1 MSWISRLWWQGELEQ
16 HLDKELRFHVEEH
29 ARGLMAGGVPEA
41 EARRRAR
48 AEFGVEAVKEQCRDA
63 RGTRW
68 AEELWQDGRY
78 ALRMLRQ
85 KPGFTAVALATL
97 ALGIGATTVMFTLI
111 HGVLLK
117 PLPYP
122 DAGRLVSIHGR
133 SDDWNTALF
142 GEQRL
147 ANPDFRDLQQ
157 QSRSMDV
164 AGLVFNSGTLS
175 EPGNPEYVQQFEISA
190 EMMPVLGARMYRG
203 RGFLPQEDRPGA
215 ERVAILG
222 YTFWQRHFG
231 GSLTAVG
238 GWLVFGGKRY
248 QVIGV
253 MPADLRM
260 EGQEADVYT
269 PLGQDTARYLVG
281 RRAHPVGVVAR
292 LHPDATVAEAQAEIA
307 ALGRGLAE
315 RYPDTNQTRGF
326 VVRQLRPEVGDVG
339 PTLWLLLGAV
349 SVVLL
354 IACVNVASLLLARA
368 VARERELAMRV
379 ALGAGRWR
387 LVRQCVTESAV
398 LGALGGVLGVGLA
411 MAGIRPFVAFWP
423 GGLPRAEEVGM
434 DGRVLL
440 FALVVSVASG
450 MLFGLAPALRVPV
463 KSLEQV
469 LRAGARNVA
478 GASRRMHGA
487 FVASELALA
496 VVLLVSAG
504 MLARTLIK
512 LSLLDSGVRIHNVL
526 TARVALAPAALTDAG
541 RTRAVWRDVLERMR
555 AVPGVEAVAMVDT
568 VPMRQGN
575 NPLGYWTSAALPPEP
590 KRPLALAQCVSPD
603 YLKVMGI
610 PLREGRFLDD
620 RDRLESTKVI
630 VIDEVLAR
638 HAFGQR
644 AAVGQRLWVP
654 DMGSE
659 PLEVV
664 GVVGHVRYW
673 GPASDDR
680 AEVRAQLYYPFA
692 QVADPLVRRWSELMS
707 IAVRTGVS
715 PLTVV
720 ESLKLALRGT
730 GSDQVLY
737 RVFTMEQLARDTLAR
752 QRFLVLLFGVFA
764 ALALVLAC
772 IGIYG
777 VLSYLTGRRVPEI
790 GVRMAMGASAG
801 DVIGLVL
808 RQSLGMVGV
817 GVVVGLGAA
826 TGAERLL
833 QKLVEGMQP
842 TELTTFG
849 GMVAVLAAAA
859 LAASFVPARR
869 ASRVDPVRALRDE

>member
-1 MSWISRLWWQGELEQ
+1 MLKREVCGML
-16 HLDKELRFHVEEH
+16 
-29 ARGLMAGGVPEA
+29 
-41 EARRRAR
+41 
-48 AEFGVEAVKEQCRDA
+48 
-63 RGTRW
+63 
-68 AEELWQDGRY
+68 EELWQDTRY
-78 ALRMLRQ
+78 ALKMLGR
-85 KPGFTAVALATL
+85 KPGFTVVTLATL
-97 ALGIGATTVMFTLI
+97 GLGIGATTVMFTVI

-122 DAGRLVSIHGR
+122 EARRLVSVHGR
-133 SDDWNTALF
+133 SDDWNAALF
-142 GEQRL
+142 GEQRI
-147 ANPDFRDLQQ
+147 ANPDFRDLQK

-164 AGLVFNSGTLS
+164 GGLVFNAGTLS
-175 EPGNPEYVQQFEISA
+175 EPGNPEYLQQFEISA
-190 EMMPVLGARMYRG
+190 EMIPLLGARMYRG
-203 RGFLPQEDRPGA
+203 RGFLPEEDRPGA
-215 ERVAILG
+215 DRVTILG
-222 YTFWQRHFG
+222 YTFWDRHFG
-231 GSLTAVG
+231 ANPAAVG
-238 GWLVFGGKRY
+238 GSLVFDGKRY
-248 QVIGV
+248 QVVGV
-253 MPADLRM
+253 MPPDLRM
-260 EGQEADVYT
+260 QGQEGDVYT
-269 PLGQDTARYLVG
+269 PLGQDTARYLMG

-292 LHPDATVAEAQAEIA
+292 LHPGATVAQAQAEVA
-307 ALGRGLAE
+307 AIGRGLAE
-315 RYPDTNQTRGF
+315 RYPDTNKTRGF

-339 PTLWLLLGAV
+339 STLWLLLGAV

-354 IACVNVASLLLARA
+354 IACANVASLLLARA

-387 LVRQCVTESAV
+387 LVRQCLTESAV
-398 LGALGGVLGVGLA
+398 LGVLGGALGVGLA
-411 MAGIRPFVAFWP
+411 MAGIRPFVVFWP
-423 GGLPRAEEVGM
+423 GGLPRAEEVAV
-434 DGRVLL
+434 DWRVLL
-440 FALVVSVASG
+440 FALAVSVASG

-487 FVASELALA
+487 FVVSELALA

-504 MLARTLIK
+504 MLAQTLIK
-512 LSLLDSGVRIHNVL
+512 LSSLDSGVRIQNVL
-526 TARVALAPAALTDAG
+526 TARVALSPATLSDAA

-555 AVPGVEAVAMVDT
+555 RVPGVEAAAMVDT
-568 VPMRQGN
+568 VPMGQGN
-575 NPLGYWTSAALPPEP
+575 NPLGYWTGAALPPEQ

-620 RDRLESTKVI
+620 RDRLESAKVI

-638 HAFGQR
+638 TAFGR
-644 AAVGQRLWVP
+644 HPAVGQRLWVP
-654 DMGSE
+654 DMGTE

-707 IAVRTGVS
+707 IAVRTGVA
-715 PLTVV
+715 PLSVV

-737 RVFTMEQLARDTLAR
+737 RVSTMERLARDTLAL

-790 GVRMAMGASAG
+790 GVRMAMGATVG

-808 RQSLGMVGV
+808 RQSLAMIGV

-826 TGAERLL
+826 IGAEQLL

-849 GMVAVLAAAA
+849 GMIAVLVAAA
-859 LAASFVPARR
+859 LVASFAPALR
-869 ASRVDPVRALRDE
+869 ASRVDPVRALREE

>member
-1 MSWISRLWWQGELEQ
+1 ML
-16 HLDKELRFHVEEH
+16 
-29 ARGLMAGGVPEA
+29 
-41 EARRRAR
+41 
-48 AEFGVEAVKEQCRDA
+48 
-63 RGTRW
+63 
-68 AEELWQDGRY
+68 EELWQDTRY
-78 ALRMLRQ
+78 ALRSLRQ
-85 KPGFTAVALATL
+85 KPGFTAVTLVTL
-97 ALGIGATTVMFTLI
+97 ALGIGATTVMFTVI

-122 DAGRLVSIHGR
+122 DAARLVSIHGR
-133 SDDWNTALF
+133 SDEWNTALF
-142 GEQRL
+142 GEQRV
-147 ANPDFRDLQQ
+147 ANPDFRDLQK

-175 EPGNPEYVQQFEISA
+175 EPGNPEYVDQFEISA
-190 EMMPVLGARMYRG
+190 QMMPVLGARMYRG
-203 RGFLPQEDRPGA
+203 RGFLPEEDKPGA

-231 GSLTAVG
+231 GSTTAVG
-238 GWLVFGGKRY
+238 GSLVFDGNRY
-248 QVIGV
+248 QVVGV

-269 PLGQDTARYLVG
+269 PLGQDTARYLMG

-292 LHPDATVAEAQAEIA
+292 LHPGATVAQAQTEAA
-307 ALGRGLAE
+307 AIGHGLAE
-315 RYPDTNQTRGF
+315 RYPDTNKTRGF

-339 PTLWLLLGAV
+339 STLWLLLGAV

-354 IACVNVASLLLARA
+354 IACANVASLLLARA

-387 LVRQCVTESAV
+387 LARQCLTESAV
-398 LGALGGVLGVGLA
+398 LGVLGGALGVGLA
-411 MAGIRPFVAFWP
+411 IAGIRPFVTFWP
-423 GGLPRAEEVGM
+423 GGLPRSEEVAM
-434 DGRVLL
+434 DWRVLL
-440 FALVVSVASG
+440 FALAVSVASG
-450 MLFGLAPALRVPV
+450 MLFGLASALRVPV

-478 GASRRMHGA
+478 GASRRMHGV
-487 FVASELALA
+487 FVVSELALA

-504 MLARTLIK
+504 MLARTLIT
-512 LSLLDSGVRIHNVL
+512 LSSLDPGVRIQNVL
-526 TARVALAPAALTDAG
+526 AARVALSPATLANAA
-541 RTRAVWRDVLERMR
+541 RTRAAWHDVLERMR
-555 AVPGVEAVAMVDT
+555 TVPGVQEVAMMDT

-575 NPLGYWTSAALPPEP
+575 NPLGYWTSAALPPEQ

-620 RDRLESTKVI
+620 RDRLESAKVV

-638 HAFGQR
+638 SAFGNR
-644 AAVGQRLWVP
+644 PAVGQRLWVP
-654 DMGSE
+654 DMGAE
-659 PLEVV
+659 PLQVV

-707 IAVRTGVS
+707 IAVRTGVA
-715 PLTVV
+715 PLSVV
-720 ESLKLALRGT
+720 ESLKLALRGA

-737 RVFTMEQLARDTLAR
+737 RVSTMEQLARDSLAM

-764 ALALVLAC
+764 GLALVLAC

-790 GVRMAMGASAG
+790 GVRMAMGASVG

-808 RQSLGMVGV
+808 RQSLAMIGV

-826 TGAERLL
+826 IGTEQLL

-849 GMVAVLAAAA
+849 VMVAVLVAAA
-859 LAASFVPARR
+859 LVASFVPARR
-869 ASRVDPVRALRDE
+869 ASRVDPVRALREE